1 MRQSS
6 SGVIKSGS
14 DLGVNINSFGG
25 YMRAENLSPRTFD
38 AYVGATKQFH
48 RYLIDQGMPQDV
60 ASIRREHIEAFITY
74 LLERWKPATAH
85 NRYRGVQAFF
95 KWALSEGEVKESP
108 MGHMKPPKLP
118 ESPLPPT
125 PSTTQ

>member
-14 DLGVNINSFGG
+14 DLGVNINSFGR
-25 YMRAENLSPRTFD
+25 YMRAENLSPQTFD
-38 AYVGATKQFH
+38 AYVGATNQFH

-60 ASIRREHIEAFITY
+60 ASIRREHIEAFITH
-74 LLERWKPATAH
+74 LLERWKPPTAH

-108 MGHMKPPKLP
+108 MAHMKPPKLP
-118 ESPLPPT
+118 ENPLPPT